1 MYTKPAKRQLL
12 VTLSIMD
19 FTHNRSN
26 IPDLAKIVH
35 VIYKPIYALLHI
47 LNFFLKYAFL
57 RRRISTRNDCIIS
70 QTLYGVT
77 LRLNREFNFMRH
89 SSKQPKLFPLPMLLT
104 YMFLVAIWY
113 FHYPITPNGSD
124 VAM

>member
-47 LNFFLKYAFL
+47 LKKF
-57 RRRISTRNDCIIS
+57 
-70 QTLYGVT
+70 
-77 LRLNREFNFMRH
+77 
-89 SSKQPKLFPLPMLLT
+89 
-104 YMFLVAIWY
+104 
-113 FHYPITPNGSD
+113 
-124 VAM
+124 

>member
-19 FTHNRSN
+19 FTHNTSS

-47 LNFFLKYAFL
+47 
-57 RRRISTRNDCIIS
+57 
-70 QTLYGVT
+70 
-77 LRLNREFNFMRH
+77 
-89 SSKQPKLFPLPMLLT
+89 
-104 YMFLVAIWY
+104 
-113 FHYPITPNGSD
+113 
-124 VAM
+124 